1 MFPVPRRL
9 GLAKALLQHVES
21 RALERFP
28 CSLHVRLLVREDNLP
43 ANQMYV
49 TWRCYMVLYPVVN
62 IEKVIEHCH

>member
-1 MFPVPRRL
+1 L

-21 RALERFP
+21 RALEKFP

-49 TWRCYMVLYPVVN
+49 TWRCYVSPVN
-62 IEKVIEHCH
+62 TEKHINKLPFSSLI